1 MPELPG
7 ENVKMERRRPVK
19 LSKNNLWAV
28 NALFN
33 PLWGAASFTVV
44 MTYDGMVFIKV
55 WMSCYPKIAL
65 INRLYCRARRL
76 FPGLNSC
83 VSARV

>member
-7 ENVKMERRRPVK
+7 KDAKIERCRQVK
-19 LSKNNLWAV
+19 LSKNNLRAV
-28 NALFN
+28 TALFN
-33 PLWGAASFTVV
+33 PLWGKASFTVV